1 MNVWSHV
8 LDSCPGLLCC
18 VLNLHGK
25 LIYATQGYK
34 AVALRLFGHKC
45 ENGRNYPP
53 LGSFMDNVFHEALTA
68 ACLGK
73 INGFEITEGDRIWDV
88 TASPL
93 KLDEKEISGI
103 VIRLSSTEIKI
114 QTKTEVKEVVKEIIK
129 EIPAK
134 ITQHTLR
141 TALKDYF
148 AVINNLSFKA
158 LLVDLKGKILAV
170 NKKFSSDFKMDI
182 TGMNVNVLIDTSI
195 NKEQDLRGNLHT
207 IISNS
212 SGEIEVLMPEMLNN
226 DEVKFN
232 KELYLDEE
240 LTSHSTAPK
249 ILPER
254 DFIRVKIHASPFE
267 YETQKITLLIFE
279 DVTESQRNK
288 EQLHRVLS
296 MENSLGIL
304 NRYGCEHFIMREMR
318 FALRDK
324 TPLSLLILNLDKFK
338 SINEHKGYAYGNKI
352 LKNFANVL
360 RENFILS
367 GKNIIGR
374 WSSDEFIVLTK
385 KSGIEARLLANEIHK
400 NAMTL
405 EETLTLSIGIAE
417 FHEESGMSLHDFVAR
432 AYDAMISAKK
442 SGGNKT
448 VFAGLSE

>member
-1 MNVWSHV
+1 
-8 LDSCPGLLCC
+8 
-18 VLNLHGK
+18 
-25 LIYATQGYK
+25 
-34 AVALRLFGHKC
+34 
-45 ENGRNYPP
+45 
-53 LGSFMDNVFHEALTA
+53 
-68 ACLGK
+68 
-73 INGFEITEGDRIWDV
+73 
-88 TASPL
+88 
-93 KLDEKEISGI
+93 
-103 VIRLSSTEIKI
+103 
-114 QTKTEVKEVVKEIIK
+114 
-129 EIPAK
+129 
-134 ITQHTLR
+134 
-141 TALKDYF
+141 
-148 AVINNLSFKA
+148 
-158 LLVDLKGKILAV
+158 
-170 NKKFSSDFKMDI
+170 
-182 TGMNVNVLIDTSI
+182 
-195 NKEQDLRGNLHT
+195 
-207 IISNS
+207 
-212 SGEIEVLMPEMLNN
+212 
-226 DEVKFN
+226 
-232 KELYLDEE
+232 
-240 LTSHSTAPK
+240 
-249 ILPER
+249 
-254 DFIRVKIHASPFE
+254 
-267 YETQKITLLIFE
+267 
-279 DVTESQRNK
+279 
-288 EQLHRVLS
+288 